1 MNHHDLITRQNSKQM
16 KKIKLFALLSFVA
29 GTLIFFSGCKK
40 DPYKDVTSNERSIEA
55 FMLTEGQIGPAVI
68 DRTAGLVKINV
79 LVQDG
84 DDFNGITPSVQV
96 SYKAQVSPASGAAV
110 NFDAENKAIYTVT
123 SESGQTRQWTVELV
137 PFTETLLGTYSIQG
151 LVVYGGTGVEYGGGS
166 VIKIN
171 EKAVWPTA
179 DGPTAELDNTLTFTY
194 TGATADGKTT
204 GKVIN
209 AAGADGLYA
218 NFLFTPNPQTDVNNF
233 YRKIPKGESTWTRDY
248 TANSVTF
255 TAADGTTS
263 VATFANAGT
272 EDLGNGQS
280 KTIAGNSFVF
290 TLNGVDDWG
299 NIYSDYDKLVKHP
312 RKYWIDVKRN

>member
-1 MNHHDLITRQNSKQM
+1 MIASAQKRNLIQM
-16 KKIKLFALLSFVA
+16 KNKKLFALLSFA
-29 GTLIFFSGCKK
+29 IATLIFFNGCKK

-55 FMLTEGQIGPAVI
+55 FSLAEGQIGPAVI
-68 DRTAGLVKINV
+68 DRIAGTVKVNV

-84 DDFNGITPSVQV
+84 DEFSGITPTVQV
-96 SYKAQVSPASGAAV
+96 SYKAQVSPASGQAV
-110 NFDAENKAIYTVT
+110 NFDSDNKTTYTVT
-123 SESGQTRQWTVELV
+123 SESGQTRQWTVQLV

-166 VIKIN
+166 VISLKD
-171 EKAVWPTA
+171 KAVWPTA
-179 DGPTAELDNTLTFTY
+179 DGPAAELDNTLTFTY

-204 GKVIN
+204 GTVVN

-218 NFLFTPNPQTDVNNF
+218 NFTFMPNPQTDVNNF
-233 YRKIPKGESTWTRDY
+233 YRKIPKGESTWIRDY

-263 VATFANAGT
+263 TATFARSGT

-280 KTIAGNSFVF
+280 KTIADNAFVF
-290 TLNGVDDWG
+290 TLNGVDDWDR
-299 NIYSDYDKLVKHP
+299 IYSDYDKLVKHP
-312 RKYWIDVKRN
+312 RKYWIDVKKTN